1 MFDAVQDFLCRTFFK
16 KGIGCRME
24 KVGCMACPRRCGAD
38 RTISAGY
45 CGMKD
50 GIKIARIGL
59 HLWEEPCISYGKGSG
74 TIFFSGCNLRCVFCQ
89 NYEISQ
95 NEKGK
100 EITRD
105 RLIQEIF
112 HLEEQGASNI
122 NLVTPSH
129 YTDKLADVLAEIK
142 GKLKIPVIY
151 NSSGYD
157 SVSSLKK
164 LDGLVDCYL
173 PDLKY
178 YSGEMSKKYSGAADY
193 FETATE
199 AIAEMF
205 RQCGYYREDEN
216 GHMVGG
222 VLIRHMVL
230 PGGYRDSMKILD
242 WIAENYDTERMG
254 ISLMSQ
260 YFPTHQ
266 VEKFPEL
273 NRKITTFEYKK
284 VVEYAQ
290 NLGFCYGFIQERSS
304 ATQAYVP
311 DFDYE

>member
-1 MFDAVQDFLCRTFFK
+1 
-16 KGIGCRME
+16 ME
-24 KVGCMACPRRCGAD
+24 SKGCMACPRQCGVNR
-38 RTISAGY
+38 RTVSGY
-45 CGMKD
+45 CGVEES
-50 GIKIARIGL
+50 IKIARVGL
-59 HLWEEPCISYGKGSG
+59 HLWEEPSISCGKGSG
-74 TIFFSGCNLRCVFCQ
+74 TIFFSGCNLRCVYCQ
-89 NYEISQ
+89 NYQISQ
-95 NEKGK
+95 KKQGK
-100 EITRD
+100 VISKEQFAR
-105 RLIQEIF
+105 EIF
-112 HLEEQGASNI
+112 QLEEAGASNI

-129 YTDKLADVLAEIK
+129 YTDAIAEVLSGVKHQI
-142 GKLKIPVIY
+142 KIPVIY

-178 YSGEMSKKYSGAADY
+178 YSKELSRRYSGAEDY
-193 FETATE
+193 FEIATA

-205 RQCGYYREDEN
+205 RQCGYYREDEL

-230 PGGYRDSMKILD
+230 PGGYHDSMKILD
-242 WIAENYDTERMG
+242 WIGQNYDAAQMA

-260 YFPTHQ
+260 YFPTNQ

-290 NLGFCYGFIQERSS
+290 KLNFCYGFVQKRES
-304 ATQAYVP
+304 ATKNYVP
-311 DFDYE
+311 DFDYK